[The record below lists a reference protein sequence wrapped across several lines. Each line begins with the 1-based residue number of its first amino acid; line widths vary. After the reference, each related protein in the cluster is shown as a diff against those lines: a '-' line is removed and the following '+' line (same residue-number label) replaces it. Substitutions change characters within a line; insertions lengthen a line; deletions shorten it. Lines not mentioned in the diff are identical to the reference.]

1 MQDGNLQ
8 IRAHSVGCDQV
19 RTDLVN
25 IFPGDDALRIAMTT
39 EIEEKYI
46 QAVEKAGA
54 CIVSVRAGIT
64 TQGPCCGPFHK
75 MGQGSGVV
83 LDKEGHILTTHHVV
97 CQNEQVTVI
106 MNNGHVYT
114 GKVVGEDRPT
124 DIAVIKIDADELVP
138 AELGDSD
145 KFADDRPALVL
156 AMGNPTGP
164 ARRTDSDLRSGKLP
178 KTRTGQGAERPSVRR
193 NRCLGGEPGN
203 SGGILV
209 NLDGQVIAVNTARI
223 PYPGGMKLCR
233 PHQHGQGHSRPD
245 IEHGKVEKIAARGN
259 DHHPRRCSPTGS
271 NSPTRTGSSLLRCYR
286 KGLAEAA
293 GCDRAM
299 CC

>member
-145 KFADDRPALVL
+145 KLRIGQPVL
-156 AMGNPTGP
+156 AMGNPMGLPEGP
-164 ARRTDSDLRSGKLP
+164 IVTSGVVSSLRHGLVKGQNGLAFVVTD
-178 KTRTGQGAERPSVRR
+178 ASV
-193 NRCLGGEPGN
+193 NPGN

-223 PYPGGMKLCR
+223 PYPGGMSYAAPINMAKDIAD
-233 PHQHGQGHSRPD
+233 QI
-245 IEHGKVEKIAARGN
+245 IEHGKVESRG
-259 DHHPRRCSPTGS
+259 SG
-271 NSPTRTGSSLLRCYR
+271 
-286 KGLAEAA
+286 
-293 GCDRAM
+293 
-299 CC
+299 